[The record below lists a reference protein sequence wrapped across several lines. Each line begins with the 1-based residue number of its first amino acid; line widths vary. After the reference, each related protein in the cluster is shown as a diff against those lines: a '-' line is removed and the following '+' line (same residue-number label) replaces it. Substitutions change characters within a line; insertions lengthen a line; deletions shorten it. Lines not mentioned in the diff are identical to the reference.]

1 MNRLMWLLMAALLL
15 PLALVTPSSAAL
27 VTITAAAPLDDQSDE
42 AVQAAIDQAV
52 GQAVDGAIQ
61 MGLRP
66 VHLADAEI
74 WLDRVVVE
82 VLATEDQRDE
92 GGDGLPGLSPGE
104 HLAYGQSDD
113 S

>member
-1 MNRLMWLLMAALLL
+1 MKRLMPLLMAALL
-15 PLALVTPSSAAL
+15 PLALVTPSLAA
-27 VTITAAAPLDDQSDE
+27 VVMITAVAPLDDQSDE

-66 VHLADAEI
+66 VQLADAEI

-82 VLATEDQRDE
+82 VLATEGQRDE
-92 GGDGLPGLSPGE
+92 GDEGLPGLSPGE
-104 HLAYGQSDD
+104 HLALGQLDD